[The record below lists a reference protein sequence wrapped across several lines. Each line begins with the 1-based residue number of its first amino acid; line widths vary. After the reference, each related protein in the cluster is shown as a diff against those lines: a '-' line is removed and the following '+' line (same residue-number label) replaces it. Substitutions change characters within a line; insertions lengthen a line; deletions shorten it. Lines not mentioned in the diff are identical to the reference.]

1 MKTIIEEMVE
11 DREDEIEKR
20 KALAIAR
27 NFKAKGISVNEI
39 AEATGLTV
47 DDVLKL

>member
-11 DREDEIEKR
+11 DREDELKEQ
-20 KALAIAR
+20 KALEIAR
-27 NFKAKGISVNEI
+27 KMRESGADVDYIVKMTN
-39 AEATGLTV
+39 LTV

>member
-1 MKTIIEEMVE
+1 MKSIIEEMVE

-20 KALAIAR
+20 RTLEIAR
-27 NFKAKGISVNEI
+27 NFKAKGISVDEI
-39 AEATGLTV
+39 AEATGLTI